1 MKNTFQ
7 GGHIMTS
14 NTIAVRRFSLL
25 STFFAVAVLSGC
37 ATSQPAY
44 LQDASAAHQVECHG
58 LFGSWDS
65 CSAQA
70 AALCNSQTY
79 QVLGR
84 NHLEGASQAQAEA
97 EVAGQ
102 SFKQRSMLVQ
112 CNPQPNPVASL

>member
-1 MKNTFQ
+1 
-7 GGHIMTS
+7 MTS
-14 NTIAVRRFSLL
+14 NTFNTRRISFL
-25 STFFAVAVLSGC
+25 SAMFAVAVLNGC

-44 LQDASAAHQVECHG
+44 LQDASVAHQVECHG
-58 LFGSWDS
+58 LFGSWDG

-70 AALCNSQTY
+70 AALCNNQTY

-97 EVAGQ
+97 EGAGQ
-102 SFKQRSMLVQ
+102 SFRQRSMLVQ